1 MGLLQKRIVELYNE
15 FLESPWPIPE
25 DPSLRKLPSLHD
37 AIISTIQQTKFS
49 EKEWKKYGFRV
60 VRGNSAD
67 VFKGCFCK
75 EAASTLKKAIELG
88 SGAFGTVH
96 KSRIPSC
103 VKGIP
108 KEVEWVAIKMEQVGA
123 YFYESQLPENLRTH
137 LTVIQEAVQAG
148 LTPVLYDTFICI
160 DETDASTIVK
170 VMEYVDGVRL
180 GDWLPSA
187 SKTNISKAK
196 QILTSKVEAL
206 GKMGILHNDLHNQNI
221 MVVLT
226 PKGAVK
232 DVAIIDS
239 DLASYA
245 QNTEVKRVSGIFRN
259 SGNYQ
264 IAYAILQKLIQE
276 KSIVL

>member
-1 MGLLQKRIVELYNE
+1 MQTGAQFTQCTQNTKTT
-15 FLESPWPIPE
+15 
-25 DPSLRKLPSLHD
+25 SLD
-37 AIISTIQQTKFS
+37 F
-49 EKEWKKYGFRV
+49 
-60 VRGNSAD
+60 
-67 VFKGCFCK
+67 
-75 EAASTLKKAIELG
+75 
-88 SGAFGTVH
+88 
-96 KSRIPSC
+96 
-103 VKGIP
+103 KGIP

-137 LTVIQEAVQAG
+137 LTVIQEAAQAG

-180 GDWLPSA
+180 GDWLPGA
-187 SKTNISKAK
+187 SKANISKAK

-206 GKMGILHNDLHNQNI
+206 GKMGILHNDLHNNNI

-226 PKGAVK
+226 PKGTVK
-232 DVAIIDS
+232 DVVIIDS

-245 QNTEVKRVSGIFRN
+245 QNTEVKKVSGMFSN

>member
-259 SGNYQ
+259 SGTYQ